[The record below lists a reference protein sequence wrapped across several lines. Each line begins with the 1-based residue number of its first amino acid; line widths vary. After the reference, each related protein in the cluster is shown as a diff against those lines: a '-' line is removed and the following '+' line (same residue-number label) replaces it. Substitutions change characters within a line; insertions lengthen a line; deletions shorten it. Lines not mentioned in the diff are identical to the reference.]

1 MIWKNIYKLLN
12 NAVFRKTI
20 ENVGKHRDMKFVTTD
35 PTKNYLVSEPNSLSP
50 IFWQFIRNKNEKNK
64 DTDT

>member
-1 MIWKNIYKLLN
+1 MIWKNIYKLIN

-35 PTKNYLVSEPNSLSP
+35 PTKNYLVSEPNSLST
-50 IFWQFIRNKNEKNK
+50 IF
-64 DTDT
+64 